1 MVAPR
6 VFGQEKRIVN
16 KGILWICFALILAIL
31 SAGVLVLGLSRHLEQ
46 PRNFEQTEIT
56 ISPGQSFSSVLTGL
70 HRQGLIS
77 SVWKLKL
84 YARFK
89 GYDKKLRAGEYLIP
103 AGASSERILD
113 LLVQGKVM
121 LHRITV
127 PEGYSLRQI
136 AETVGRA
143 GLVPEAEFLA
153 AANDPLLMNEFKI
166 SGNSFEGYLFPDTYF
181 FSRQTSA
188 REIIEVMVHRFNEVF
203 SNDWKERA
211 TSLGLSIH
219 QVVVLAS
226 IVEKETG
233 VDAERPVIASV
244 FRNRMGLGMRLESDP
259 TVIYGIENFDGN
271 LTRTHLRTPTP
282 YNTYTQQGLP
292 PGPIASPGRKSLE
305 AVLYP
310 ADTPYLFFVA
320 RKDRTHQFSAT
331 LTEHQ
336 KAVSAHQLSP

>member
-1 MVAPR
+1 M
-6 VFGQEKRIVN
+6 N
-16 KGILWICFALILAIL
+16 KGILRICFALILVIL
-31 SAGVLVLGLSRHLEQ
+31 SAGVWVLGLSRHLEQ

-89 GYDKKLRAGEYLIP
+89 GCDKKLRAGEYLIP
-103 AGASSERILD
+103 AGASPEKILNI
-113 LLVQGKVM
+113 LVQGKVV

-127 PEGYSLRQI
+127 SEGYSLRQI
-136 AETVGRA
+136 AETVDRA

-153 AANDPLLMNEFKI
+153 AADDPLLINEFKI
-166 SGNSFEGYLFPDTYF
+166 SGSSFEGYLFPDTYL

-211 TSLGLSIH
+211 TRLGLSIH
-219 QVVVLAS
+219 EVVVLAS

-244 FRNRMGLGMRLESDP
+244 FRNRLNLGMRLESDP

-292 PGPIASPGRKSLE
+292 PGPISSPGRKSLE

-331 LTEHQ
+331 LTEHR

>member
-153 AANDPLLMNEFKI
+153 AADDPQLINEFKI
-166 SGNSFEGYLFPDTYF
+166 SGSSFEGYLFPDTYL

-244 FRNRMGLGMRLESDP
+244 FRNRLNLGMRLESDP

>member
-1 MVAPR
+1 
-6 VFGQEKRIVN
+6 VN

-89 GYDKKLRAGEYLIP
+89 GCDKKLRAGEYLIP
-103 AGASSERILD
+103 AGASPEKVLNI
-113 LLVQGKVM
+113 LVQGKVV

-136 AETVGRA
+136 AETVDRA

-153 AANDPLLMNEFKI
+153 AADDPQLINEFKI
-166 SGNSFEGYLFPDTYF
+166 SGSSFEGYLFPDTYL

-211 TSLGLSIH
+211 ARLGLSIH
-219 QVVVLAS
+219 EVVVLAS

-244 FRNRMGLGMRLESDP
+244 FRNRLNLGMRLESDP

-331 LTEHQ
+331 LTEHR

>member
-1 MVAPR
+1 M
-6 VFGQEKRIVN
+6 N

-89 GYDKKLRAGEYLIP
+89 GCDKKLRAGEYLIP
-103 AGASSERILD
+103 AGASPEKVLNI
-113 LLVQGKVM
+113 LVQGKVV

-136 AETVGRA
+136 AETVDRA

-153 AANDPLLMNEFKI
+153 AADDPQLINEFKI
-166 SGNSFEGYLFPDTYF
+166 SGSSFEGYLFPDTYL

-211 TSLGLSIH
+211 ARLGLSIH
-219 QVVVLAS
+219 EVVVLAS

-244 FRNRMGLGMRLESDP
+244 FRNRLNLGMRLESDP

-331 LTEHQ
+331 LTEHR

>member
-1 MVAPR
+1 M
-6 VFGQEKRIVN
+6 N

>member
-1 MVAPR
+1 MAAPR

-89 GYDKKLRAGEYLIP
+89 GCDKKLRAGEYLIP
-103 AGASSERILD
+103 AGASPEKVLNI
-113 LLVQGKVM
+113 LVQGKVV

-136 AETVGRA
+136 AETVDRA

-153 AANDPLLMNEFKI
+153 AADDPQLINEFKI
-166 SGNSFEGYLFPDTYF
+166 SGSSFEGYLFPDTYL

-211 TSLGLSIH
+211 ARLGLSIH
-219 QVVVLAS
+219 EVVVLAS

-244 FRNRMGLGMRLESDP
+244 FRNRLNLGMRLESDP

-331 LTEHQ
+331 LTEHR

>member
-1 MVAPR
+1 M
-6 VFGQEKRIVN
+6 N
-16 KGILWICFALILAIL
+16 KGILWICCALILAIL

-89 GYDKKLRAGEYLIP
+89 GCDKKLRAGEYLIP
-103 AGASSERILD
+103 AGASPEKILNI
-113 LLVQGKVM
+113 LVQGKVV

-136 AETVGRA
+136 AETVDRA

-153 AANDPLLMNEFKI
+153 AADDPQLINEFKI
-166 SGNSFEGYLFPDTYF
+166 SGSSFEGYLFPDTYL

-211 TSLGLSIH
+211 ARLGLSIH
-219 QVVVLAS
+219 EVVVLAS

-244 FRNRMGLGMRLESDP
+244 FRNRLNLGMRLESDP